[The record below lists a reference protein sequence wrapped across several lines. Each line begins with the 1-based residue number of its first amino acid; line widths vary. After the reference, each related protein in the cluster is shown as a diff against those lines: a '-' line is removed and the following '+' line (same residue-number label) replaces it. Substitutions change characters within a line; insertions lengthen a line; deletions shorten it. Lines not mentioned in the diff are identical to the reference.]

1 MIGLKVWGN
10 IFGEPDYDSAFY
22 DITVRIG
29 EAAQVEEEQI
39 MVAIDQKEEE
49 THIVEEK
56 VEEPIDL
63 KVDPPVMSI
72 FQISSTGLMTLI
84 FD

>member
-1 MIGLKVWGN
+1 MQDSEIALHLYHQRGMQVAPELR
-10 IFGEPDYDSAFY
+10 GEFSVIIADE
-22 DITVRIG
+22 R
-29 EAAQVEEEQI
+29 EQI